1 PVKLSPQQYAVFI
14 VGALAIPQEWP
25 APVRTVAKVSPP
37 PTPSGVVL
45 PVVVPSPSWP
55 LLLSPQ
61 QYAAPTVV
69 MPQVFRNPALTAAKV
84 SPPETAAGVELLVV
98 VPLPSW
104 PWLFSPQQ
112 YAAAA
117 LVTPQVWPN
126 AVSYRLA
133 LSVWKTSPPETG
145 TGTGVALP
153 VVVPLPSSPSL
164 LSPQQYA
171 APAVVTP
178 QVWTPPVLSVAKV
191 SPPETATGVELL
203 AGVPSPSW
211 P

>member
-1 PVKLSPQQYAVFI
+1 MTPQVCNCVALTDAKVSPPEGATGMRLTPVAVAGSPSWPVKLSPQQYAVFI

-104 PWLFSPQQ
+104 P
-112 YAAAA
+112 
-117 LVTPQVWPN
+117 
-126 AVSYRLA
+126 
-133 LSVWKTSPPETG
+133 
-145 TGTGVALP
+145 
-153 VVVPLPSSPSL
+153 
-164 LSPQQYA
+164 
-171 APAVVTP
+171 
-178 QVWTPPVLSVAKV
+178 
-191 SPPETATGVELL
+191 
-203 AGVPSPSW
+203 
-211 P
+211 